1 MTEASRKSAPGGG
14 ASMTGKRVLIT
25 GANTG
30 IGKWTAIGLAALG
43 ASVVLHAR
51 SAEKGRAAQDEV
63 RRRTGRADVDLLLA
77 DFSSLAEVRRLAG
90 EVLERYPRL
99 DVLVNN
105 AGLISGRRRESADG
119 WELTFA
125 VNHLAPFLLTNL
137 LLDRIVASAPARIV
151 NVASRAHLRA
161 GIDFDDLDLRRGYQ
175 SMDAYSRSKLA
186 NVLFTRELARR
197 LEGTGVTANCLHPG
211 VVRSDFGS
219 SGDLGGVMGLGWA
232 VMQPF
237 LLSPE
242 QGADTSIHLAASP
255 AVANITGEYFDRR
268 RVART
273 STRARD
279 MDAAARLWRVSAE
292 RVGLQPQEPQQQK
305 PQQQKPQQQKP
316 QQQKPQQQKRERS
329 KISG

>member
-1 MTEASRKSAPGGG
+1 
-14 ASMTGKRVLIT
+14 MTGRRVLVT

-30 IGKWTAIGLAALG
+30 IGKWTAIGLTQRGAA
-43 ASVVLHAR
+43 VVIHSR
-51 SAEKGRAAQDEV
+51 NPEKGRAAQDEI
-63 RRRTGRADVDLLLA
+63 RRQSGSADVDLLLA
-77 DFSSLAEVRRLAG
+77 DFSSLAEVRRLAA

-105 AGLISGRRRESADG
+105 AGLISGRRAESADG
-119 WELTFA
+119 YELTFA

-151 NVASRAHLRA
+151 TVSSRTHLRSA
-161 GIDFDDLDLRRGYQ
+161 IDFDDLDLRHGYQ
-175 SMDAYSRSKLA
+175 AMEAYSRSKLA

-219 SGDLGGVMGLGWA
+219 SGDLGGVMGVGWA

-237 LLSPE
+237 LLSPK
-242 QGADTSIHLAASP
+242 QGADTSIYLASSP
-255 AVANITGEYFDRR
+255 EVAGISGEYFDRR

-279 MDAAARLWRVSAE
+279 MAAAAELWRVSAE
-292 RVGLQPQEPQQQK
+292 RVGLG
-305 PQQQKPQQQKP
+305 
-316 QQQKPQQQKRERS
+316 REAVAR
-329 KISG
+329 